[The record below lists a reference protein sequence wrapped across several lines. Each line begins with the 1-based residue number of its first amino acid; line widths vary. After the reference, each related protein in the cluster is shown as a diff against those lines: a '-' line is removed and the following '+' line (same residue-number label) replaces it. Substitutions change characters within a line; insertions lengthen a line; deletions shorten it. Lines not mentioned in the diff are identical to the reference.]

1 MNNNAP
7 TPDRFTRNAVE
18 AYSALERLQA
28 DITALLA
35 SPNLNNRTENKLLML
50 QHDAGKLIKD
60 IPRNVLEVQAYL
72 NATERMA
79 PTRLDTLGRVE
90 DEQGDNDAWTI

>member
-1 MNNNAP
+1 MAHG
-7 TPDRFTRNAVE
+7 AE
-18 AYSALERLQA
+18 AYHALETFRQDVIALTEAPGLNQQTLQRLTTLKR
-28 DITALLA
+28 D
-35 SPNLNNRTENKLLML
+35 TERLV
-50 QHDAGKLIKD
+50 KD